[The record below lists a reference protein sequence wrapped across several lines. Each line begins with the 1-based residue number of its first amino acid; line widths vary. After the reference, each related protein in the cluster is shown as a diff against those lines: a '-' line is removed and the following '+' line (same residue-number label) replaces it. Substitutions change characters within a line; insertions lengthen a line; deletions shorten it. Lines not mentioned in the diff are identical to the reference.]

1 MTKPVRIK
9 NRQSGRN
16 SNSHPRPTPSNT
28 RSRGRTHSSN
38 ARVEQ
43 VRRTHELIFEGLS
56 KLATPEKATGASTTA
71 VMNAMNELRNQ
82 VREISRELESARSHR
97 TEIFVNSGIAA
108 TDGIVKGL
116 DKASRIAAQGG
127 VQASWEAKELYT
139 REVGFFRLESLLKDA
154 RVVAALARI
163 PSHEE
168 VLLLEGIIRTW
179 QYDIEK
185 DLGTDLSRLSY
196 SEVAVKSTGMAF
208 YTGGIEDFIIIV
220 SVAANIATL
229 AQILYE
235 HFRKEKNPEAVIRVR
250 TKGRSTDIQMS
261 SASLEQIRE
270 VLELCVEK
278 RKGRRASRR
287 V

>member
-1 MTKPVRIK
+1 MNKL
-9 NRQSGRN
+9 
-16 SNSHPRPTPSNT
+16 
-28 RSRGRTHSSN
+28 RT
-38 ARVEQ
+38 
-43 VRRTHELIFEGLS
+43 
-56 KLATPEKATGASTTA
+56 
-71 VMNAMNELRNQ
+71 Q

-97 TEIFVNSGIAA
+97 TESFVNSGIAA
-108 TDGIVKGL
+108 SDGIVKGL
-116 DKASRIAAQGG
+116 DKASRIAAHGG
-127 VQASWEAKELYT
+127 VQASWEAKELYA
-139 REVGFFRLESLLKDA
+139 REVGFRLESLLKDA

-168 VLLLEGIIRTW
+168 VLLLEGTIRTW

-185 DLGTDLSRLSY
+185 DLGTDLSRLPY
-196 SEVAVKSTGMAF
+196 SEVAVKSSGMAF

-250 TKGRSTDIQMS
+250 TKGRSTDIQIS

-270 VLELCVEK
+270 VLELCVER
-278 RKGRRASRR
+278 RKGRRASHR
-287 V
+287 VRANED

>member
-1 MTKPVRIK
+1 LIK
-9 NRQSGRN
+9 NRQSERN
-16 SNSHPRPTPSNT
+16 NNSHPRPTPSNT
-28 RSRGRTHSSN
+28 RPERRTHSSN

-43 VRRTHELIFEGLS
+43 VRRTHELIFEDLNT
-56 KLATPEKATGASTTA
+56 LATPGKATSASTTA
-71 VMNAMNELRNQ
+71 VLNAMNKLRTQ

-97 TEIFVNSGIAA
+97 TESFVNSGIAA
-108 TDGIVKGL
+108 SDGIVKGL
-116 DKASRIAAQGG
+116 DKASRIAAHGG
-127 VQASWEAKELYT
+127 VQASWEAKELYA
-139 REVGFFRLESLLKDA
+139 REVGFRLESLLKDA

-168 VLLLEGIIRTW
+168 VLLLEGTIRTW

-185 DLGTDLSRLSY
+185 DLGTDLSRLPY
-196 SEVAVKSTGMAF
+196 SEVAVKSSGMAF

-250 TKGRSTDIQMS
+250 TKGRSTDIQIS

-270 VLELCVEK
+270 VLELCVER
-278 RKGRRASRR
+278 RKGRRASHR
-287 V
+287 VRANED